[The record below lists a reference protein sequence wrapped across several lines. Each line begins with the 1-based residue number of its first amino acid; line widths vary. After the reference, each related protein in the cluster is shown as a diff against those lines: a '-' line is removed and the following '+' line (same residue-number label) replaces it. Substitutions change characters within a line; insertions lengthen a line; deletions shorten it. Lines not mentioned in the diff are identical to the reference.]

1 MEATIL
7 LNSNEN
13 TRRIE
18 DEEKTR
24 FVRLILEAMGLPL
37 EDLWDEDGNLPI
49 DNKIKFRAL
58 LSKYGVQV
66 IDDTD
71 GEVKIYVDKDLVA
84 IWEKPRYILRR
95 DPSELDP
102 TRKLFLEMHVKNW
115 SLFEE
120 NNNE

>member
-13 TRRIE
+13 TRQVE

-24 FVRLILEAMGLPL
+24 FVRLILETMGLPL
-37 EDLWDEDGNLPI
+37 EDIWDEDGNLSV

-66 IDDTD
+66 IDNTD
-71 GEVKIYVDKDLVA
+71 GEVKIYADKDLVA
-84 IWEKPRYILRR
+84 IWEKPKYVLRK
-95 DPSELDP
+95 DQSELDP

-120 NNNE
+120 INNE